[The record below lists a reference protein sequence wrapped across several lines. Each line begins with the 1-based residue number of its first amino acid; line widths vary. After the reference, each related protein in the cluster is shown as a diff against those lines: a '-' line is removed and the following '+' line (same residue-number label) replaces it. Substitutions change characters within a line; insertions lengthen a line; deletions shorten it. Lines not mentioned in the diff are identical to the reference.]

1 MLFNKAFLS
10 RFFDCNKINKLGKI
24 NKDNDFHK
32 KSFEELALQFR
43 TSLTNGLNSAVASGL
58 RQENGKN
65 IISPQKSNI
74 FCKIIGYLFT
84 GFCALLWVAAVIFI
98 LAWKPIGN
106 PPDPTNLGLGIL
118 LIIVIFLQASFSAF
132 QDWSSSRVMN
142 SIKNMMPSSALV
154 IRDGQEQKISVED
167 VVVGDLVCLSY
178 GHKVPADVRIIE
190 SHDLKF
196 DNSMLTG
203 ESESVEGTVECT
215 DERYVESKNIA
226 YMTTLITNGQG
237 KGIVVSIGDQTYM
250 GKIANLT
257 NDTNEKSSSL
267 QKEIKKFTILVS
279 ILAILTM
286 ILLVVVWAAV
296 LRVKYPNYIDVPS
309 LIVRTISLI
318 VAYIPT
324 GFFLIPFYL

>member
-1 MLFNKAFLS
+1 M
-10 RFFDCNKINKLGKI
+10 
-24 NKDNDFHK
+24 
-32 KSFEELALQFR
+32 
-43 TSLTNGLNSAVASGL
+43 
-58 RQENGKN
+58 
-65 IISPQKSNI
+65 
-74 FCKIIGYLFT
+74 
-84 GFCALLWVAAVIFI
+84 
-98 LAWKPIGN
+98 
-106 PPDPTNLGLGIL
+106 GI
-118 LIIVIFLQASFSAF
+118 
-132 QDWSSSRVMN
+132 R
-142 SIKNMMPSSALV
+142 
-154 IRDGQEQKISVED
+154 
-167 VVVGDLVCLSY
+167 
-178 GHKVPADVRIIE
+178 VPADVRIIE

-324 GFFLIPFYL
+324 GFFIFLFIFKIQTYLIL